1 MSQRQE
7 VMATSLKDLILGIW
21 PLLLNTKKIW
31 LAERP
36 LAPPGPFT
44 SSSIFMRIGKQIW
57 IFYY

>member
-21 PLLLNTKKIW
+21 PLLLNTKKIRP
-31 LAERP
+31 AERP

-44 SSSIFMRIGKQIW
+44 GAL
-57 IFYY
+57 